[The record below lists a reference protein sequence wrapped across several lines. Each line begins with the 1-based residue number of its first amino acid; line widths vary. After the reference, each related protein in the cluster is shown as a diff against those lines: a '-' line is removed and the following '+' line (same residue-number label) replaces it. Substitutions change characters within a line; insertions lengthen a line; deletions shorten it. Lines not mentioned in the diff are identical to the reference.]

1 MDRDIEERVRIR
13 AYEIWEREGCRG
25 DPAAHWHCA
34 EQELARHAEE
44 DRERVSARLADDTL
58 RPDWMAALDS
68 AVTGFMRGVVSHRR
82 RRRAAVVRS
91 LQRATSRRSKTA
103 A

>member
-13 AYEIWEREGCRG
+13 AYEIWEREGYCG
-25 DPAAHWHCA
+25 DPAAHWQCA
-34 EQELARHAEE
+34 EQELAQHAGGDANE
-44 DRERVSARLADDTL
+44 VSARPIGDTL

-82 RRRAAVVRS
+82 RGRLAMVRS
-91 LQRATSRRSKTA
+91 LQRAASRRNKTA